1 MTKRDYYEILGVA
14 KTATKDEIKKAYRTL
29 ALKYH
34 PDRNPDNKESEEKF
48 KEAAEAYGILSDEK
62 KRQQYDQFGHAGE
75 SMGGFNQ
82 GAQNGMNMNDI
93 FEHFG
98 DIFGDIFSGQQ
109 ASGRGG
115 RKKTKLTPKQG
126 HDLQKEV
133 SISLKEAFEGVK
145 KDLTYYHFAACEECS
160 GSGAEKNSKPESCTQ
175 CSGSG
180 QVFFKQ
186 GFFNFAQTCP
196 RCGGEGLIIKDPCK
210 KCKGQSRIQKYGT
223 ISITIPKGIFD
234 QADLRIQGK
243 GDAGIY
249 GGTSGDLYIKVHVIA
264 DKQFHRVNDDL
275 ECTIM
280 LTYPQLVFGA
290 EVDITSID
298 ESTETIKIPQGCKVG
313 ERIVIAGKGFHKIR
327 GRTRGDLVVITNC
340 NVPKKISP
348 KAQELLK
355 EYSAEIGTE
364 TSNRNG
370 GISGFF
376 KKFLG

>member
-1 MTKRDYYEILGVA
+1 MGNWCCR
-14 KTATKDEIKKAYRTL
+14 R
-29 ALKYH
+29 
-34 PDRNPDNKESEEKF
+34 SET
-48 KEAAEAYGILSDEK
+48 
-62 KRQQYDQFGHAGE
+62 Q
-75 SMGGFNQ
+75 
-82 GAQNGMNMNDI
+82 
-93 FEHFG
+93 
-98 DIFGDIFSGQQ
+98 
-109 ASGRGG
+109 
-115 RKKTKLTPKQG
+115 
-126 HDLQKEV
+126 
-133 SISLKEAFEGVK
+133 